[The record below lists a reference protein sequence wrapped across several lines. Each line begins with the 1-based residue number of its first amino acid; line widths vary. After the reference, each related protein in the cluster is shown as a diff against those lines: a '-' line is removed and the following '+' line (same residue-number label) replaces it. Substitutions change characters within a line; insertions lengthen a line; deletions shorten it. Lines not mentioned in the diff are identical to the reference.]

1 MKELFVA
8 DQRLVMLRFLTESNG
23 HTANDSILDD
33 VLDQYGHKISRNKVR
48 AHMRFLED
56 AGLITINSIGEKTLV
71 ATVTQ
76 HGADVAMGEASA
88 DGVKRPAPGDF

>member
-1 MKELFVA
+1 MDKIFSE

-23 HTANDSILDD
+23 HSANDSILDD
-33 VLDQYGHKISRNKVR
+33 VLHTYGHRISRNKVR

-56 AGLITINSIGEKTLV
+56 AELLTIKQIGEKTLV

-76 HGADVAMGEASA
+76 HGADVAHGEATA